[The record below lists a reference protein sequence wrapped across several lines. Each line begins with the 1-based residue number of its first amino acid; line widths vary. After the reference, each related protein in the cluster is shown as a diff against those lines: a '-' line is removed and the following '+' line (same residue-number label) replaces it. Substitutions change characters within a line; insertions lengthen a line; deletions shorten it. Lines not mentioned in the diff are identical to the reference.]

1 MGERTQLFIR
11 IEDEDHNQIAGLVRH
26 YQWGFGRVMV
36 MDALNIAINLPFR
49 SEIAFPEH
57 EIPYYGK
64 NGHQVYHDLVE
75 DKHMIDPIL
84 AYEFGK
90 YINTISKSVD
100 NDMSHI
106 GRTLDSYRPQTET
119 FADYNTIS
127 IAKQND
133 MLTQIKAKY
142 DESIE
147 NWYAYCD
154 NDDGFMVLTATYNGK
169 KKILANVKNVRF
181 EFFNNQYGKITFH
194 DYCQLNPEFTDSNF
208 EEGFKLIAKNYEFK
222 LD

>member
-1 MGERTQLFIR
+1 
-11 IEDEDHNQIAGLVRH
+11 
-26 YQWGFGRVMV
+26 
-36 MDALNIAINLPFR
+36 
-49 SEIAFPEH
+49 
-57 EIPYYGK
+57 
-64 NGHQVYHDLVE
+64 
-75 DKHMIDPIL
+75 MIDPIL

-90 YINTISKSVD
+90 YINTFSKSVD

-106 GRTLDSYRPQTET
+106 GRKLDSYRPQTET
-119 FADYNTIS
+119 FADYNTMS

-142 DESIE
+142 DENIK

-169 KKILANVKNVRF
+169 NKILANVKDVKF
-181 EFFNNQYGKITFH
+181 EFFNPQYEKITFH
-194 DYCQLNPEFTDSNF
+194 DYCQLNPKFTDSDF
-208 EEGFKLIAKNYEFK
+208 EEGFKLIAKNYKFK